1 MNTHTTANFTAANF
15 SADIVVV
22 GAGAAGCVLAARL
35 SEDPSLSVL
44 LLEAG
49 GEDSNPWIHIPAGFA
64 KTIGNPALD
73 WRFET
78 EPAPGLAGRRIP
90 LPRGKVLGGTTAIN
104 GMLYIRGTPPD
115 YDGWRDAGNPGWG
128 WNDVLPYFIRA
139 ENNTRGANAF
149 HGADGPLSVSD
160 IPHDPLSDAFLR
172 ASGEAG
178 FPVLEDFNGASQEGA
193 SYYQMMTRRGR
204 RASTARA
211 YLKAARNR
219 ANLQVVTGAQATRI
233 LFDGKRAS
241 GVEFVRGGAK
251 QTAAA
256 RREVLITS
264 GALQSPQLLQ
274 LSGIGPAEL
283 LGRHGIPVLHDL
295 PGVGENLQDH
305 LQVRMIYRCNR
316 PVTINDILNSKI
328 RTALEGAKYLFGRTG
343 LLAHVIFRSG
353 LFARSSFAPEGW
365 PDLQIHFGLLSFDRM
380 GAPPHPFPGFTV
392 SVCQL
397 RPTSRGWVRIGSNDP
412 LAAPVIHADYLSTDT
427 DCRVMTEA
435 VQLAR
440 RIAAQPS
447 LAAYIDHE
455 YSPGAA
461 HASAEQML
469 EHVRK
474 TSGTVHHP
482 VGTCRM
488 GNDALAVVDHRLR
501 VRGINRLRVIDGSVM
516 PAINSGNT
524 TAPIVMIGEKASD
537 MIREDLSA

>member
-1 MNTHTTANFTAANF
+1 MNITDPRLE
-15 SADIVVV
+15 ADVVIV

-35 SEDPSLSVL
+35 SEDPALRVL

-49 GEDSNPWIHIPAGFA
+49 GEDSNPWIHVPSGVA
-64 KTIGNPALD
+64 KTVGNPAVD

-78 EPAPGLAGRRIP
+78 EPAPGLAGRRVP

-104 GMLYIRGTPPD
+104 GMLYIRGTPRD

-128 WNDVLPYFIRA
+128 WSDVLPYFIRA
-139 ENNTRGANAF
+139 EANTRGASAL
-149 HGADGPLSVSD
+149 HGADGPLAVSD
-160 IPHDPLSDAFLR
+160 IPRDELSDAFLC
-172 ASGEAG
+172 AAGEAG
-178 FPVLEDFNGASQEGA
+178 YTVLDDFNGLSQEGA
-193 SYYQMMTRRGR
+193 GYYQMMTRRGR

-219 ANLQVVTGAQATRI
+219 PNLQVVTGAQATRI
-233 LFDGKRAS
+233 LFKGTRAT
-241 GVEFVRGGAK
+241 GVEFVRGGAT
-251 QTAAA
+251 QQA
-256 RREVLITS
+256 RAHREVLIAA

-274 LSGIGPAEL
+274 LSGVGPAEL
-283 LGRHGIPVLHDL
+283 LGSHGIPVVADR
-295 PGVGENLQDH
+295 PGVGENLHDH
-305 LQVRMIYRCNR
+305 LQVRVIYRCNR
-316 PVTINDILNSKI
+316 PVTINDILNSKF
-328 RTALEGAKYLFGRTG
+328 RLALEGAKYLFARTG

-353 LFARSSFAPEGW
+353 LFARSSAAPEGR

-397 RPTSRGWVRIGSNDP
+397 RPTSRGWVRITSADP
-412 LAAPVIHADYLSTDT
+412 LAAPAIQADYLSSDT

-435 VQLAR
+435 VLLAR

-447 LAAYIDHE
+447 LAAYIEHE
-455 YSPGAA
+455 YSPGADC
-461 HASAEQML
+461 ASPEQML
-469 EHVRK
+469 EHVRR
-474 TSGTVHHP
+474 TAGTVHHP

-488 GNDALAVVDHRLR
+488 GGDALAVVDHRLR
-501 VRGINRLRVIDGSVM
+501 VRGAEGLRVIDGSVM

-537 MIREDLSA
+537 MIREDLRT